1 MYVDATLD
9 VALAIL
15 SVCLC
20 SLRCS
25 VLDSGP
31 SARCITN
38 PYFQI
43 MTLPHEW
50 IIHVVSSWVA

>member
-1 MYVDATLD
+1 MYVRATLG

-15 SVCLC
+15 SVCLS

-38 PYFQI
+38 PYVQI
-43 MTLPHEW
+43 MTLQHEW
-50 IIHVVSSWVA
+50 VIHIVLGWVA